1 MSEDEA
7 TAGTAMDLKRPVGLD
22 ISDTENAVFFSIREQ
37 AEGSIPDPKTPGL
50 EFDVPFFIQAVYAG
64 NIPLPGL
71 LTGDD
76 GVFAGITGKE
86 HGVIPC
92 GRKPGYDRFIQI

>member
-1 MSEDEA
+1 MSENEA
-7 TAGTAMDLKRPVGLD
+7 AARTAMDLKRPVGLD

-50 EFDVPFFIQAVYAG
+50 EFYVPFLIQAVDASY
-64 NIPLPGL
+64 IPLAGL

-76 GVFAGITGKE
+76 GVFAGITG
-86 HGVIPC
+86 
-92 GRKPGYDRFIQI
+92 